1 MQPPIR
7 PKPHAKRLQNA
18 ASPTINEPGGEPEA
32 GVIAEWQ
39 PGRPITQAKKPA
51 KIKFANSN
59 WIGWRLAGKQR
70 G

>member
-1 MQPPIR
+1 MQPPIQ

-18 ASPTINEPGGEPEA
+18 ALPTISEPVGEPEA

-39 PGRPITQAKKPA
+39 PGRQTTQAKKPA

-59 WIGWRLAGKQR
+59 LIC
-70 G
+70 